1 MSLTKIGIGTP
12 QARWR
17 DITQSGL
24 ASIMP
29 VMRFWPEGGT
39 HWVSRMARSASWRS
53 VKPSMGRAGS
63 PPPCGEGLG
72 VGGPGA
78 S

>member
-17 DITQSGL
+17 DSTQSGL

-29 VMRFWPEGGT
+29 VMRFWPEAGT
-39 HWVSRMARSASWRS
+39 HCVSRDGAQRELAQGEALDARVARP
-53 VKPSMGRAGS
+53 VPSPRLR
-63 PPPCGEGLG
+63 GEG
-72 VGGPGA
+72 
-78 S
+78 